1 MTYNFNGKNI
11 NIPDKDLEN
20 LMTSLELTRD
30 EAIET
35 WLDDNDYTSNEEAE
49 ELTKKAK
56 SVRRYEKSDTPKK
69 KTTRERKIDE
79 EKGRLLADVKV
90 LVEGLGAEITE
101 VKNEAEISFIFG
113 ENNYTFKLVKHR
125 PRKNN

>member
-20 LMTSLELTRD
+20 LMTTLELTKE

-35 WLDDNDYTSNEEAE
+35 WLDDNDYTFNEEVE

-56 SVRRYEKSDTPKK
+56 VIKRYEKADK
-69 KTTRERKIDE
+69 ERKKPVTKERKVDE
-79 EKGRLLADVKV
+79 EKKRLLSDVRV
-90 LVEGLGAEITE
+90 LIEGLGAEVTA

-113 ENNYTFKLVKHR
+113 ENNYTFKLIKHR
-125 PRKNN
+125 PPKK